1 MMLDKLKETPSD
13 KILAIIAVIAFV
25 IFILINQLVFAPLGQ
40 NVSPGILDFEFAWTQ
55 ERVSTIFSAWG
66 TDGMMQHTLGV
77 YWDMIYIVGYGFFI
91 FGCILLVSRRLSERL
106 QDIGIYMSLT
116 PLIAGIFDL
125 IENMQLLV
133 MLSSPTVFAS
143 YMPIIAAVSALIKF
157 ALLIVGIVFFFVALI
172 LLVISVIKK
181 RKS

>member
-1 MMLDKLKETPSD
+1 MMLDKLKESPSD
-13 KILAIIAVIAFV
+13 KIVVIITAIAFV

-40 NVSPGILDFEFAWTQ
+40 ITPGILDFEFAWTP
-55 ERVSTIFSAWG
+55 ERVSAIFSAWG
-66 TDGMMQHTLGV
+66 TDGMMQHTIGV
-77 YWDMIYIVGYGFFI
+77 YWDMFYIVGYGFFI
-91 FGCILLVSRRLSERL
+91 FGCILLVSRRLSDKL
-106 QDIGIYMSLT
+106 QNIGIQISLT

-133 MLSSPTVFAS
+133 MLNSPTVYAS

-157 ALLIVGIVFFFVALI
+157 ALLIVGIFFFFIGLI
-172 LLVISVIKK
+172 LVIFSYIKK